1 MLTQAPRPVDPV
13 RLIRLREQ
21 LHRWPELG
29 LHTPR
34 TQQAVLDALSGLPLE
49 VTTGAACSSV
59 VAVVR
64 GRAPRHDPSRSVL
77 LRADLDAVPVQEST
91 GLPYAS
97 QVAGAMHACGHD
109 LHAAMLVGAAH
120 ALCAARQE
128 LAGDVVLMFQPG
140 EEGFEGAR
148 TMIAEGVLDAS
159 GARVRA
165 ALALHVFSAVHPS
178 GVFFARPGPMMASS
192 TSLDVVVRGRGGHGS
207 APHLAR
213 DPIVAAAEMITSLYA
228 ATARRVD
235 ALDPVVLNVG
245 VVAAGTG
252 RNVVPEQACFEATLR
267 AFSHGAARAAGER
280 LTAVL
285 RGVAAAHEVEVDV
298 ALAPRRPVTL
308 NDPGELAGVR
318 GVVVDRFGA
327 DRFVE
332 PPRPMTATED
342 FSRVLAQ
349 VPGVF
354 LGLGATPPG
363 VDPATAAYNHGP
375 DAVFDGAV
383 VPDGADLLS
392 RWAIARLAAPTPH
405 EERA

>member
-1 MLTQAPRPVDPV
+1 
-13 RLIRLREQ
+13 
-21 LHRWPELG
+21 
-29 LHTPR
+29 
-34 TQQAVLDALSGLPLE
+34 
-49 VTTGAACSSV
+49 
-59 VAVVR
+59 
-64 GRAPRHDPSRSVL
+64 
-77 LRADLDAVPVQEST
+77 
-91 GLPYAS
+91 
-97 QVAGAMHACGHD
+97 
-109 LHAAMLVGAAH
+109 
-120 ALCAARQE
+120 
-128 LAGDVVLMFQPG
+128 
-140 EEGFEGAR
+140 
-148 TMIAEGVLDAS
+148 MIDEGVLDAS
-159 GARVRA
+159 GVRVRA

-178 GVFFARPGPMMASS
+178 GVFFARSGPMMASS

-252 RNVVPEQACFEATLR
+252 RNVIPAEARLEATVR
-267 AFSHGAARAAGER
+267 TFSAGAARTAGER

-285 RGVAAAHEVEVDV
+285 RGVAAAHEVEVEV
-298 ALAPRRPVTL
+298 ALTPRRPVTL

-318 GVVVDRFGA
+318 DVVVDRFGA

-332 PPRPMTATED
+332 PARPMTATED
-342 FSRVLAQ
+342 FSRVLAL

-363 VDPATAAYNHGP
+363 VDPATAAYNHSP
-375 DAVFDGAV
+375 DAVFDDGV
-383 VPDGADLLS
+383 MSDGADLLS
-392 RWAIARLAAPTPH
+392 RWAIARLAAPTTP